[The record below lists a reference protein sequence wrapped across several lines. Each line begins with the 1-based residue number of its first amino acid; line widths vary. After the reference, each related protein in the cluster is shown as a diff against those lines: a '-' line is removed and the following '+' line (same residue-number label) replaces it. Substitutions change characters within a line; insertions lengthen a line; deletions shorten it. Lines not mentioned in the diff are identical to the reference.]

1 MAKIGRNAPCP
12 CGSGKKYKKCCYRQR
27 ETTTLPAVDSG
38 WQVELSDLDEL
49 SNRVVDLIAKNR
61 LDEAERAC
69 ERLAREYPDQV
80 DALER
85 YAMLYEARGDHQ
97 KAAEHYRKAASF
109 ARRQGGFDAEILT
122 DWLAQ
127 AARLDVAS

>member
-1 MAKIGRNAPCP
+1 MAKIGRNDPCP
-12 CGSGKKYKKCCYRQR
+12 CGSGKKYKRCCYRQR
-27 ETTTLPAVDSG
+27 KTALPALDSG

-49 SNRVVDLIAKNR
+49 SNRVVQLIAQDR

-85 YAMLYEARGDHQ
+85 YAMLYEARGDNQ
-97 KAAEHYRKAASF
+97 KAAEHYRKAAAF

-127 AARLDVAS
+127 ADRLDAAS